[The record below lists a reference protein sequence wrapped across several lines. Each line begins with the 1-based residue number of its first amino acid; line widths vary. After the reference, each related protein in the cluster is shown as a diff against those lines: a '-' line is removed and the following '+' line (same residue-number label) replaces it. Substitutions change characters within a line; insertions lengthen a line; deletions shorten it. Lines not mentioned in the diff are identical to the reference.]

1 VSGPTHVDGLL
12 VNRVRHDLAAG
23 GYSLGVIHSFVD
35 KPAVM
40 RMIAAA
46 GFDFVMIDLSHTSFS
61 FAALGGLCDMARAS
75 GLIPIVRPYD
85 RSPQVANRIQDVGAM
100 GFMYPHVESR
110 SEVDEILSVIKYPPL
125 GHRGATG
132 RGGPSTD
139 YRKSGEMSGTE
150 LKEFVNDNTLL
161 AIQIES
167 KEAVERI
174 DELLEG
180 GGVDVAEIGRN
191 DLATSYGH
199 PYEIRHP
206 EVLEA
211 VDRVI
216 AAAVRHGV
224 TPGAGCYS
232 DEDAGD
238 MVARGMRYLTYSND
252 RNILNDA
259 YTRGHEL
266 LRGLVAAREIGEE

>member
-1 VSGPTHVDGLL
+1 MYHDGLL
-12 VNRVRHDLAAG
+12 VNRPRRQLASG
-23 GYSLGVIHSFVD
+23 GYAIGVIHAFVD
-35 KPAVM
+35 RPAVM
-40 RMIAAA
+40 RMIGAA

-61 FAALGGLCDMARAS
+61 IQAVGALCDMARAS
-75 GLIPIVRPYD
+75 GVVPIVRPYD
-85 RSPQVANRIQDVGAM
+85 RSPEVANRLQDVGAM
-100 GFMYPHVESR
+100 GFMYPHMETR
-110 SEVDEILSVIKYPPL
+110 ADIDEILTTIKYPPV

-139 YRKSGEMSGTE
+139 YRTSGEMSGPE
-150 LKEFVNDNTLL
+150 LKDFVNENTLL

-167 KEAVERI
+167 KEAVDAI
-174 DELLEG
+174 DALLQG

-191 DLATSYGH
+191 DLSTSYGH

-206 EVLEA
+206 VVLDA

-216 AAAVRHGV
+216 DACKRHGV
-224 TPGAGCYS
+224 TPGAGCYG
-232 DEDAGD
+232 DDDARD

-259 YTRGHEL
+259 YTRGNKL
-266 LRGLVAAREIGEE
+266 LRDLIAEHADVLAEAR